1 MDFLA
6 IALSVVVGHFLARAT
21 VGILRRLLG
30 LGSTAKGEKLL
41 VALIGVSERA
51 IVTALMI
58 HKADI
63 VPWFIG
69 AWVLLKFAG
78 GWKRFT
84 DPSLELPTHHG
95 EIRSRDL
102 NQSYQTLTQCFS
114 DFSKFSVWFGR
125 YVTQPKYPELIQPL
139 PVELQLEGL
148 VQRMEA
154 GSILCHNPSS
164 RFAFIECSPDSR
176 IFLFAD
182 GDIHHLSSVAIEAVS
197 LLCSVLVFLYCVLS

>member
-1 MDFLA
+1 MDFFA

-58 HKADI
+58 HQADI

-84 DPSLELPTHHG
+84 DPSRRNRA
-95 EIRSRDL
+95 I
-102 NQSYQTLTQCFS
+102 YQVAILGN
-114 DFSKFSVWFGR
+114 V
-125 YVTQPKYPELIQPL
+125 V
-139 PVELQLEGL
+139 
-148 VQRMEA
+148 
-154 GSILCHNPSS
+154 SIGWAIAVGDCY
-164 RFAFIECSPDSR
+164 SPDPTLEFCKSK
-176 IFLFAD
+176 
-182 GDIHHLSSVAIEAVS
+182 
-197 LLCSVLVFLYCVLS
+197 